1 MNLKIFTL
9 PFYSI
14 NDVSFLQDIDY
25 DGFRKFL
32 DTFLEV
38 RTPEDLC
45 RHLFLSFVRRSVKVE
60 GKAFKEMAV
69 LSSTTACAPITSH
82 NKGKFY

>member
-1 MNLKIFTL
+1 MSN
-9 PFYSI
+9 
-14 NDVSFLQDIDY
+14 VSVPLQDIDY
-25 DGFRKFL
+25 ETFRKFL

-38 RTPEDLC
+38 QTPEELC
-45 RHLFLSFVRRSVKVE
+45 KHLFLSFVRRSVKVE

-82 NKGKFY
+82 NKGK